1 MLSAGRRQA
10 LEALEAL
17 DGSKRALAVVV
28 LARPKLPRWARPRG
42 CLPSVLDCP
51 RCAFDK
57 CRPEHCSQL
66 RPADWQR
73 WWGRRVSAAHI
84 RSSPAWNQPTCAPT
98 KRGIMDHRRISP
110 CLVSVLCAGRHLR
123 SSIKRRPSLDSQQHE
138 HDALPR
144 SPEFDR
150 QSEPGVGIL
159 ESLAPSLASLDAMH
173 LCRIFNTHLFQT
185 HCSVAP

>member
-1 MLSAGRRQA
+1 MVGLAGERRSHQIMPGMESAH
-10 LEALEAL
+10 L
-17 DGSKRALAVVV
+17 
-28 LARPKLPRWARPRG
+28 
-42 CLPSVLDCP
+42 
-51 RCAFDK
+51 
-57 CRPEHCSQL
+57 CS
-66 RPADWQR
+66 
-73 WWGRRVSAAHI
+73 
-84 RSSPAWNQPTCAPT
+84 N

-123 SSIKRRPSLDSQQHE
+123 SSIKHRPSLDSQQHE

-159 ESLAPSLASLDAMH
+159 ESLAPLASLDAMH